1 MKSAALQEVRVHDC
15 LYTRR
20 RRMSIFAWGNA
31 HTGALSL
38 RLSRSR
44 APSRPNALTGVNQS
58 INQQEEDIIRK
69 RFLTQTAVV
78 TTTGPPFVQLV
89 DSVRRRLSGTAEN
102 PGADETARGSVSA
115 DETSQ
120 ILYGIEAFINK
131 LEMTT
136 MANEKEQE
144 VYLEKH
150 AELQSSISGCM
161 ASIESCKSELE
172 EARRKM
178 AQAKEY
184 EQVKQQILKI
194 PARSV
199 TLLEVEGVKKEIEEL
214 TRRRVAVEDVTRR
227 KIREFR
233 SILEAI
239 DRVVGDM
246 GEEGVKE
253 EFPSDM

>member
-1 MKSAALQEVRVHDC
+1 MR
-15 LYTRR
+15 TRR
-20 RRMSIFAWGNA
+20 NA
-31 HTGALSL
+31 RIGASSARLPVCPSARLPVCLAL
-38 RLSRSR
+38 RSCSPGRST
-44 APSRPNALTGVNQS
+44 ALVGMNLS

-69 RFLTQTAVV
+69 RFLTQAAVV

-89 DSVRRRLSGTAEN
+89 ESVRRRLSGTAEK
-102 PGADETARGSVSA
+102 PDASEAAKGSGASDEIN
-115 DETSQ
+115 Q
-120 ILYGIEAFINK
+120 ILYGIESYINK
-131 LEMTT
+131 LQLTT
-136 MANEKEQE
+136 SANEKEQE
-144 VYLEKH
+144 VYREKH

-161 ASIESCKSELE
+161 ASIEACKSELE

-178 AQAKEY
+178 GQAKEY

-214 TRRRVAVEDVTRR
+214 TRRRTAVEDVTRR

-239 DRVVGDM
+239 DRVGGDIDEDEDEDHLSI
-246 GEEGVKE
+246 G
-253 EFPSDM
+253 